1 MARQLKRKQPKEDYG
16 EEKRAVLRIAVE
28 LTGIAT
34 RETEE
39 QAPQTMGVTAR
50 DISEDGAYL
59 WANTCPHIGDK
70 VKLYLQCS
78 SELRRM
84 NITLEANG
92 TVVRVDQSSKG
103 KCGFAVEFAKKS
115 PISPKKPPKDV

>member
-1 MARQLKRKQPKEDYG
+1 MARQLKRKQPKEDHG
-16 EEKRAVLRIAVE
+16 EEKRAVTRIAAE

-34 RETEE
+34 LETEE

-59 WANTCPHIGDK
+59 WAKTCPRIGDT

-78 SELRRM
+78 SELRRL
-84 NITLEANG
+84 NITLEADG
-92 TVVRVDQSSKG
+92 TVVRVNQSSKS
-103 KCGFAVEFAKKS
+103 KCGFAIKFAKKS
-115 PISPKKPPKDV
+115 PISPKKFAKDV